1 MANPGNAE
9 LFQVLM
15 CDLQQLLA
23 TDLLPLKVANVLLQA
38 VIQTYNTHK
47 KEKGKKKKQQM
58 RIILPKYVDVI
69 HKPFCRHAKQNH
81 KNQVMSGFLARSKC
95 ACALSR

>member
-47 KEKGKKKKQQM
+47 KEKGEKKRM

-69 HKPFCRHAKQNH
+69 HKQNH

-95 ACALSR
+95 ACAPSR